1 MGKIRTNIPKERWET
16 IKACY
21 LSGMTPREMSSRFGI
36 PENTIYTKIGKAGW
50 YKIKREALAQ
60 EPAPK
65 EVEVLAKVLE
75 ENWKEKG
82 AAHRAVVYEMAH
94 KALKSARLPTPRSWK
109 DAQIA
114 DNMARK
120 AVGLD
125 EEKGSTSVIN
135 VGFMHQTA
143 GAVVT
148 RIDNDVVDAEF
159 EAEVV
164 SETGDD

>member
-1 MGKIRTNIPKERWET
+1 M
-16 IKACY
+16 CY
-21 LSGMTPREMSSRFGI
+21 LNGMTPREISKNFGI
-36 PENTIYTKIGKAGW
+36 PENTIYTKIAKAGW
-50 YKIKREALAQ
+50 SKIKKEALAKKP
-60 EPAPK
+60 EPQ
-65 EVEVLAKVLE
+65 EVEILAKVME

-94 KALKSARLPTPRSWK
+94 KALKSAKLPTPRSWK

-125 EEKGSTSVIN
+125 EEKGSSAVIN
-135 VGFMHQTA
+135 VGFIHKTA
-143 GAVVT
+143 GNVVT
-148 RIDNDVVDAEF
+148 RIDNDIVDAEF

>member
-1 MGKIRTNIPKERWET
+1 M
-16 IKACY
+16 CY
-21 LSGMTPREMSSRFGI
+21 LNGMTPREISKNFGI
-36 PENTIYTKIGKAGW
+36 PENTIYTKIAKAGW
-50 YKIKREALAQ
+50 SKIKKEALAK
-60 EPAPK
+60 EPEPQ
-65 EVEVLAKVLE
+65 EVEILAKVME

-94 KALKSARLPTPRSWK
+94 KALKSAKLPTPRSWK

-125 EEKGSTSVIN
+125 EERGNTSVIN
-135 VGFMHQTA
+135 VGFMHTTA
-143 GAVVT
+143 GAVAT
-148 RIDNDVVDAEF
+148 RLDNEIVDVEF
-159 EAEVV
+159 EAQSV

>member
-1 MGKIRTNIPKERWET
+1 MTPKE
-16 IKACY
+16 
-21 LSGMTPREMSSRFGI
+21 MSKRFGI
-36 PENTIYTKIGKAGW
+36 AENTIYTKIGKAGW
-50 YKIKREALAQ
+50 YKIKKEALAQ
-60 EPAPK
+60 EPQPK
-65 EVEVLAKVLE
+65 EVEVLAKVME
-75 ENWKEKG
+75 ESWKDKG

-94 KALKSARLPTPRSWK
+94 KALKTARLPTPRSWK

-135 VGFMHQTA
+135 VGFIHKTA
-143 GAVVT
+143 GNAVT

-164 SETGDD
+164 SETGSD

>member
-1 MGKIRTNIPKERWET
+1 M
-16 IKACY
+16 CY
-21 LSGMTPREMSSRFGI
+21 LNGMTPREISKNFGI
-36 PENTIYTKIGKAGW
+36 PENTIYTKIAKAGW
-50 YKIKREALAQ
+50 SKIKKEALAK
-60 EPAPK
+60 EPEPQ
-65 EVEVLAKVLE
+65 EVEILAKVME

-94 KALKSARLPTPRSWK
+94 KALKSAKLPTPRSWK

-159 EAEVV
+159 EAESV
-164 SETGDD
+164 SETGSD